1 MSLGTSS
8 NAIHTYASSLLPTAK
23 IRRISETTIKRKKI
37 SVKRF
42 RNTRKRLNL
51 PNYSA
56 RIAVCQRVSRNI
68 LRHHAAT
75 TDDTIIPDGYAWHD
89 AHLRP
94 YPNVIPDGDRFGIL
108 QASSSLLHIE
118 RMPCGIKSTV
128 GSHEYIVAKLH
139 LGSIQYHAV
148 HIAIEV
154 LSYLNVIA
162 IVAIER
168 LLYQKLLARLAQE
181 FPQYLPSPLQV
192 GRLHQIIFVADVL
205 AHLSFLYQFPVLVGI
220 IQHAP
225 STFFLLCHHCHR
237 MSRHSCLCISRN
249 SYNLGISPMDKNKK
263 MRPFHTLSRFFS

>member
-1 MSLGTSS
+1 
-8 NAIHTYASSLLPTAK
+8 
-23 IRRISETTIKRKKI
+23 
-37 SVKRF
+37 
-42 RNTRKRLNL
+42 
-51 PNYSA
+51 
-56 RIAVCQRVSRNI
+56 
-68 LRHHAAT
+68 
-75 TDDTIIPDGYAWHD
+75 
-89 AHLRP
+89 
-94 YPNVIPDGDRFGIL
+94 
-108 QASSSLLHIE
+108 
-118 RMPCGIKSTV
+118 MPCGIKSTV

-205 AHLSFLYQFPVLVGI
+205 AHLSFLYQFPVIVGI

-225 STFFLLCHHCHR
+225 STFFLFCHHCHR
-237 MSRHSCLCISRN
+237 MSRHSSCLYISRN

-263 MRPFHTLSRFFS
+263 CDLFIPYLVFFHR

>member
-1 MSLGTSS
+1 MSPGTSS

-51 PNYSA
+51 PNDSA
-56 RIAVCQRVSRNI
+56 RIAHSQ
-68 LRHHAAT
+68 
-75 TDDTIIPDGYAWHD
+75 G
-89 AHLRP
+89 
-94 YPNVIPDGDRFGIL
+94 
-108 QASSSLLHIE
+108 
-118 RMPCGIKSTV
+118 V
-128 GSHEYIVAKLH
+128 GSDEYIVAKLH

-168 LLYQKLLARLAQE
+168 LLYQKLLVRLAQE

-205 AHLSFLYQFPVLVGI
+205 AHLSFLYLFPVIVGI

-225 STFFLLCHHCHR
+225 STFFLFCHHC
-237 MSRHSCLCISRN
+237 LYLPNPTLISIF
-249 SYNLGISPMDKNKK
+249 GKITH
-263 MRPFHTLSRFFS
+263 F